1 MASDPV
7 GGTSAEMRQRALEV
21 YQVLVST
28 YGDRPYRRHHEAVD
42 ELVLTILSQNTSDL
56 NSGRA
61 FAHLRE
67 AYPSW
72 EEVLAA
78 PPDRLAEAIRAGGLA
93 QIKAPRIQAAL
104 QRILA
109 ERGAFEL
116 DFLRH
121 KTVDEAK
128 AWLTSLDGVGAKTA
142 ACVLLFGLG
151 IPAFPVDTH
160 VHRVTQR
167 LGLAPRKANA
177 EQVSAWFEALLSP
190 ELYYPYHVL
199 VIQHGRELCKAQ
211 RPRCEICPLATLCDY
226 FQAPAS

>member
-1 MASDPV
+1 MTSGLV
-7 GGTSAEMRQRALEV
+7 GANEETLQKALEV
-21 YQVLVST
+21 YRVLVRT
-28 YGDRPYRRHHEAVD
+28 YGERPYRQHHEAVD

-61 FAHLRE
+61 FANLRE
-67 AYPSW
+67 VYPSW
-72 EEVLAA
+72 EDVLAA

-116 DFLRH
+116 EFLRRMP
-121 KTVDEAK
+121 VAEAK
-128 AWLTSLDGVGAKTA
+128 AWLTGLDGVGAKTA

-160 VHRVTQR
+160 VHRVTRR
-167 LGLAPRKANA
+167 LGIAPAKASP
-177 EQVSAWFEALLSP
+177 EQVSAWFEALLP
-190 ELYYPYHVL
+190 AELYYPYHVL

-211 RPRCEICPLATLCDY
+211 RPRCEMCPLSILCDF
-226 FQAPAS
+226 FQAPAA